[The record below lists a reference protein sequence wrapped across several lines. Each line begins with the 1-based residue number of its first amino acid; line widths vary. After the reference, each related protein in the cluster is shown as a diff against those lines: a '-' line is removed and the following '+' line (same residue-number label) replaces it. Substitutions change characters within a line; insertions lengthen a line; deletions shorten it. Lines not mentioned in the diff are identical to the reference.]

1 MRQNDER
8 KPGDW
13 RIPDN
18 MHSIN
23 AMQATLMRSEQTGI
37 RGRTSHICTVLAISV
52 CIGCQSI
59 LPINR
64 FIELPIGETMPLVI
78 AGGRFVEDAAF
89 DDAVWLEI
97 DRTGTEGTIGGFLS
111 TNENSRAALILM
123 LSGASTLT
131 FGGPRGVAIKNHAQY
146 SGEYRDAGFLTWVLM
161 LPECGVPYG
170 GQGVDDVVE
179 VIDWLEGG
187 GKDVLGVE
195 RIYVLGYSTGGTIAN
210 LVNLRRSVTASVSVS
225 GLTQPDQFREDRR
238 LFEFVAGL
246 FPNNEGM
253 CQLQATLDAYGAADS
268 PGWDALDVVSR
279 VDELQNPML
288 VIHGTEDFVYSL
300 DNARNLEA
308 AYIERAASV
317 DDLVPLEFLY
327 VEGSGHFLQDENLEL
342 RPIIV
347 EYFERFEP
355 SAE

>member
-1 MRQNDER
+1 MRN
-8 KPGDW
+8 
-13 RIPDN
+13 
-18 MHSIN
+18 
-23 AMQATLMRSEQTGI
+23 EQTGI
-37 RGRTSHICTVLAISV
+37 HGRTSHVCAALTISV
-52 CIGCQSI
+52 CIGCQFI
-59 LPINR
+59 LPLNT
-64 FIELPIGETMPLVI
+64 FIELPAGETIPPLI
-78 AGGRFVEDAAF
+78 AAGRFVDDDAF

-97 DRTGTEGTIGGFLS
+97 DRISTEGTIGGFLS

-131 FGGPRGVAIKNHAQY
+131 DDGPRGVAIKNHAQY

-210 LVNLRRSVTASVSVS
+210 LVNLRRGVTASVSMS
-225 GLTQPDQFREDRR
+225 GLTQPDQFLQHRHV
-238 LFEFVAGL
+238 FEFIAGL
-246 FPNNEGM
+246 FPDNEGM
-253 CQLQATLDAYGAADS
+253 CQIKTTLDAYGPADS
-268 PGWDALDVVSR
+268 PRWNALDVVSR
-279 VDELQNPML
+279 VDELKNPML
-288 VIHGTEDFVYSL
+288 VIHGTEDFVYVI

-308 AYIERAASV
+308 AYIERAATAEG
-317 DDLVPLEFLY
+317 LAPLEFLY
-327 VEGSGHFLQDENLEL
+327 VAGSGHFLQDENLEL

-355 SAE
+355 SPE

>member
-1 MRQNDER
+1 MRN
-8 KPGDW
+8 
-13 RIPDN
+13 
-18 MHSIN
+18 
-23 AMQATLMRSEQTGI
+23 EQTGI
-37 RGRTSHICTVLAISV
+37 HGRTSHVCAALTISV
-52 CIGCQSI
+52 CIGCQFI
-59 LPINR
+59 LPLNT
-64 FIELPIGETMPLVI
+64 FIELPAGETIPPLI
-78 AGGRFVEDAAF
+78 AAGRFVDDDAF

-97 DRTGTEGTIGGFLS
+97 DRTSTEGTIGGFLS

-131 FGGPRGVAIKNHAQY
+131 DDGPRGVAIKNHAQY

-210 LVNLRRSVTASVSVS
+210 LVNLRRSVTASVSMS
-225 GLTQPDQFREDRR
+225 GLTQPNQFLENRPV
-238 LFEFVAGL
+238 FEFVAGL
-246 FPNNEGM
+246 FPNNVGM
-253 CQLQATLDAYGAADS
+253 CQLQATLDAYGPADS
-268 PGWDALDVVSR
+268 PRWNALDVVSR
-279 VDELQNPML
+279 VDELRNPML
-288 VIHGTEDFVYSL
+288 VIHGTADFVYSL

-308 AYIERAASV
+308 AYIERAAAGA
-317 DDLVPLEFLY
+317 DLAPLEFLY
-327 VEGSGHFLQDENLEL
+327 VEGSNHFLQDENIEL
-342 RPIIV
+342 RPIII

-355 SAE
+355 SAK

>member
-1 MRQNDER
+1 
-8 KPGDW
+8 
-13 RIPDN
+13 
-18 MHSIN
+18 MHN
-23 AMQATLMRSEQTGI
+23 EQTGI
-37 RGRTSHICTVLAISV
+37 RRRTSHICTVLTISV
-52 CIGCQSI
+52 CIGCQFI
-59 LPINR
+59 LPLNV
-64 FIELPIGETMPLVI
+64 FIELPTGETIPPLI
-78 AGGRFVEDAAF
+78 AAGRFVEDDAF

-97 DRTGTEGTIGGFLS
+97 DRTHAEGTIGGFLS
-111 TNENSRAALILM
+111 TNQNSRAALILM

-131 FGGPRGVAIKNHAQY
+131 AGGPRGVAIKNHAQY
-146 SGEYRDAGFLTWVLM
+146 SREYRDAGFLTWVLM
-161 LPECGVPYG
+161 LPECRVPYG

-179 VIDWLEGG
+179 VIDWLEDGA
-187 GKDVLGVE
+187 KDVLGVE
-195 RIYVLGYSTGGTIAN
+195 RIYVLGYSTGATIAN

-238 LFEFVAGL
+238 LFEFIAGL
-246 FPNNEGM
+246 FPSNEGM
-253 CQLQATLDAYGAADS
+253 CQLQATLDAYGPPDS
-268 PGWDALDVVSR
+268 PRWNALDVVSR

-308 AYIERAASV
+308 AYVDRAATV
-317 DDLVPLEFLY
+317 EDLAPLEFLY